1 MGAINVSPCGRRI
14 SQDNNCSPTSG
25 MADFVGDFWGSICMV
40 AGGKRPGI
48 VGGASGDDGWDG
60 VRYGVDSIG
69 EFREFGDKDR
79 PLDDMADVEVFCDG
93 DRIFQPVRDNEVAD
107 AVVDGGYLLY
117 WVVVVGEE
125 NREE

>member
-93 DRIFQPVRDNEVAD
+93 DGMVWEVWKLGVD
-107 AVVDGGYLLY
+107 YAVVDGGYL
-117 WVVVVGEE
+117 
-125 NREE
+125 